1 MKIRI
6 KLFADFAEK
15 MPPGKDPD
23 GVAEITLPEGAKVYD
38 VLDRFEIPYEE
49 AYIVLLDGR
58 HAKKSAVIPAKARS
72 FACSRLSWAGE
83 GAFSRICRRRI

>member
-15 MPPGKDPD
+15 MPSELDSE

-58 HAKKSAVIPAKARS
+58 HAKKSVVIPAGS
-72 FACSRLSWAGE
+72 ELCVFPPIVG
-83 GAFSRICRRRI
+83 G

>member
-1 MKIRI
+1 MRIRI

-38 VLDRFEIPYEE
+38 VLDRFKIPYEE

-58 HAKKSAVIPAKARS
+58 HAKKSAVIP
-72 FACSRLSWAGE
+72 E
-83 GAFSRICRRRI
+83 GSELCVFPPIVGG

>member
-6 KLFADFAEK
+6 KLFADFADK
-15 MPPGKDPD
+15 MPTEQDAE
-23 GVAEITLPEGAKVYD
+23 GVAEITLPEGASVYD

-58 HAKKSAVIPAKARS
+58 HAKKSVVIP
-72 FACSRLSWAGE
+72 E
-83 GAFSRICRRRI
+83 GSELCVFPPIVGG

>member
-6 KLFADFAEK
+6 KLFADFADK
-15 MPPGKDPD
+15 MPAEQDAE
-23 GVAEITLPEGAKVYD
+23 GVAEITLPEGTSIYD

-58 HAKKSAVIPAKARS
+58 HAKKSVVIP
-72 FACSRLSWAGE
+72 E
-83 GAFSRICRRRI
+83 GSELCVFPPIVGG

>member
-1 MKIRI
+1 MNIRI

-15 MPPGKDPD
+15 MPSDQDAEGA
-23 GVAEITLPEGAKVYD
+23 AEITLPEGAKVYD

-58 HAKKSAVIPAKARS
+58 HAKKSVVIPAGS
-72 FACSRLSWAGE
+72 ELCVFPPIVG
-83 GAFSRICRRRI
+83 G

>member
-1 MKIRI
+1 MKIRL

-15 MPPGKDPD
+15 MPPEQDPE
-23 GVAEITLPEGAKVYD
+23 GAAEITLPEDARVYD

-58 HAKKSAVIPAKARS
+58 HAKKSAVIP
-72 FACSRLSWAGE
+72 E
-83 GAFSRICRRRI
+83 GSELCVFPPIVGG

>member
-15 MPPGKDPD
+15 MPPETDAD
-23 GVAEITLPEGAKVYD
+23 GTAEIALPEGARVYD

-58 HAKKSAVIPAKARS
+58 HAKKSV
-72 FACSRLSWAGE
+72 RLPE
-83 GAFSRICRRRI
+83 GCELCVFPPIVGG

>member
-15 MPPGKDPD
+15 MPAEQDAEGA
-23 GVAEITLPEGAKVYD
+23 AEITLPEGTSIYD

-58 HAKKSAVIPAKARS
+58 HAKKSVVIP
-72 FACSRLSWAGE
+72 E
-83 GAFSRICRRRI
+83 GAELCVFPPIVGG